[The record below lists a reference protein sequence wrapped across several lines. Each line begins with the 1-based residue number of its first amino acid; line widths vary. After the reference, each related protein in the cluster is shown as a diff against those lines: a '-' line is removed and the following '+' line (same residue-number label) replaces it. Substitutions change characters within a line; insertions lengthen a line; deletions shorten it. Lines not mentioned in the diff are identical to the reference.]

1 MSPQMVT
8 HNHYKSVPL
17 SYKLKEQQLRQVLN
31 QFFSLKY
38 SPKTQFW
45 VIWCPQSSIKKNCKF
60 LILWSDLLGITWYP
74 KKLEPVRGRYLA
86 KTICMG
92 NSKGKKGLERWPWKK
107 AWKVQL
113 CLHNYL
119 NCIFVYIFLINTMRR
134 LVSRN
139 AGLSSW

>member
-8 HNHYKSVPL
+8 HIYYNSVPL
-17 SYKLKEQQLRQVLN
+17 FYKLKEQQLRQVLN

-74 KKLEPVRGRYLA
+74 KKLEPVRSRYLA

-92 NSKGKKGLERWPWKK
+92 NSKGKKGLKRAMKESLESPI
-107 AWKVQL
+107 L
-113 CLHNYL
+113 FTYL
-119 NCIFVYIFLINTMRR
+119 SCIFVKFLLKINLT
-134 LVSRN
+134 
-139 AGLSSW
+139 